1 MTFTIQNLQFNI
13 STSKNTNLNNLT
25 INKNQQLLSQYNSLT
40 KQQLNNTINKYL
52 ENLDCN
58 K

>member
-13 STSKNTNLNNLT
+13 STSKNPNLYTL
-25 INKNQQLLSQYNSLT
+25 IVNKNQQFHSQYNSLT
-40 KQQLNNTINKYL
+40 KQQLNNTINKYI